1 MVLNDGKME
10 KNTLGNGKMV
20 KWLAKE
26 LCINQILLNMRD
38 MKMGKKVNYETFYI
52 NYKPS
57 CRNESINFQFI

>member
-1 MVLNDGKME
+1 ME

-26 LCINQILLNMRD
+26 LCIQILLNMRD
-38 MKMGKKVNYETFYI
+38 MKINYETFYI